1 MADKMKA
8 SAPGKGFA
16 DKIPEVRRRIADVNE
31 RKGKASEWNGQAAKA
46 TKDVCDS
53 QNVNKTA
60 FTFVATCHR
69 KEPVEAQDRILTA
82 FALALGTGL
91 LDQIDLFDDRVAFIR
106 AELDKRLNA
115 PAPAAA
121 PGAAKLAALVN

>member
-1 MADKMKA
+1 MADKMKPA
-8 SAPGKGFA
+8 QPGKGFA
-16 DKIPEVRRRIADVNE
+16 DKLPEVRRRIADVNE

-69 KEPVEAQDRILTA
+69 KEPIEAQDRILTA
-82 FALALGTGL
+82 FALALGTGI

-106 AELDKRLNA
+106 AELDKRLSNPVAA
-115 PAPAAA
+115 PAP
-121 PGAAKLAALVN
+121 GASAVAGLVN